1 MAAEFELKARLAD
14 GGDALRR
21 RLQEAGWS
29 LTFRGRILDRRYD
42 TPARRLEAR
51 DEALRIRRY
60 LREDGEAR
68 AVLAWKGPASE
79 VDGLKRREEVETP
92 VEDPA
97 GLAAILAA
105 LGYAEVTATIDRRVE
120 TWEKDAVSVRIER
133 YPRMD
138 TLAELEGPPDQV
150 RSRIG
155 ELGLG
160 EDAWKSWPL
169 PVFVERFEARTGQE
183 ALLAEGDGTR
193 AP

>member
-1 MAAEFELKARLAD
+1 MGAEFELKARLDD

-21 RLQEAGWS
+21 RLREAGWS

-60 LREDGEAR
+60 LPEDGETR

-79 VDGLKRREEVETP
+79 LEGLKRREEIETG
-92 VEDPA
+92 VQDPA
-97 GLAAILAA
+97 GLAAILDA
-105 LGYAEVTATIDRRVE
+105 LGYSEVTATIDRRIE

-138 TLAELEGPPDQV
+138 TLAELEGPPEQV
-150 RSRIG
+150 RARIG

-183 ALLAEGDGTR
+183 ALLVGDDGTG

>member
-14 GGDALRR
+14 GGESLRQ
-21 RLQEAGWS
+21 RLREAGWS
-29 LTFRGRILDRRYD
+29 LAFRGRILDRRYD
-42 TPARRLEAR
+42 TPARRLEER

-60 LREDGEAR
+60 LREDGEVR
-68 AVLAWKGPASE
+68 AVLAWKGPATE
-79 VDGLKRREEVETP
+79 VEGLKRRDEFETR
-92 VEDPA
+92 VEDSA
-97 GLAAILAA
+97 GLAAILEA
-105 LGYAEVTATIDRRVE
+105 LGYTEVTGIIDRRIE
-120 TWEKDAVSVRIER
+120 TWEKNAVSVRIER

-150 RSRIG
+150 RASIG

>member
-21 RLQEAGWS
+21 RLREAGWS

-42 TPARRLEAR
+42 TPDRRLEAR
-51 DEALRIRRY
+51 DEALRIRRC
-60 LREDGEAR
+60 LPEDGESR

-79 VDGLKRREEVETP
+79 VGGLKRRDEVETR

-97 GLAAILAA
+97 ALAAILDA
-105 LGYAEVTATIDRRVE
+105 LGYTEVTATIDRRIE

-150 RSRIG
+150 RARIG

-169 PVFVERFEARTGQE
+169 RVFVERFEARTGRE

-193 AP
+193 DP